1 MKLGHT
7 GSFVK
12 PSNQFSF
19 PLVVVLLVPML
30 AERNGCYGCLDA
42 NLLVLF
48 AKVKFLSLIINSG
61 LVAIRMLSDYSYLV
75 NFESRCQK
83 GV

>member
-1 MKLGHT
+1 
-7 GSFVK
+7 
-12 PSNQFSF
+12 
-19 PLVVVLLVPML
+19 ML

-48 AKVKFLSLIINSG
+48 AKAKFLSLIINSG

-75 NFESRCQK
+75 HFESHYHR

>member
-1 MKLGHT
+1 
-7 GSFVK
+7 
-12 PSNQFSF
+12 
-19 PLVVVLLVPML
+19 ML

-48 AKVKFLSLIINSG
+48 AKAKFLSLITNSG
-61 LVAIRMLSDYSYLV
+61 LVAGRILSDDSYLV
-75 NFESRCQK
+75 NFESHYHK